1 LAIILVNLFLI
12 LKKFT
17 FAGMV
22 SVNNLS
28 LYFGGQDIF
37 KNISFMV
44 NKGDKIGLTGK
55 NGAGKST
62 LLKIL
67 AKDLT
72 PNNGNVSVPNG
83 IVVGFLRQDLEFEDG
98 RTVLEEAQTS
108 FEFLNDVEVRMNE
121 ANKQLTERT
130 DYESDAYLDIINEFN
145 VLEERFRMAGGH
157 DTAAEISQVLSG
169 LGFSQYDFER
179 QTTEFSGGWRMRIEL
194 AKILLM
200 KPELLLLDEPTNHLD
215 IESIMW
221 LERWLKNYSG
231 AVVLVSH
238 DRLFLDA
245 STNRTIE
252 VAFSKIN
259 DYKASYTKYLT
270 LREDR
275 VEKQIQAKK
284 NQDKYIEE
292 TKLLI
297 NKFRAKKNK
306 ASFAQSLIKKLDKL
320 EIIQVEQ
327 EDIARMQ
334 FRFPP
339 APHSGKMS
347 LEVKNASKSYGD
359 LNVLKNINL
368 EIVRGDKLAFVGKNG
383 EGKSTLAKM
392 IVKELDF
399 NGEIQLGH
407 QVKMGYY
414 AQNQAEFLDE
424 NLTVLETIEHAATE
438 DTAGRVRSILGS
450 FLFSNDEVKK
460 KVKVLSGG
468 ERARVAL
475 CKLLLDPYN
484 LLVMDEPTNHLDI
497 TSKELLKKALN
508 NYDGSLIVVS
518 HDREFLQGLTEK
530 VYEFKNQ
537 NIKEYFG
544 DIDTFLS
551 EKDLENFKELESSQK
566 DQKKIKQDKTGEQF
580 SYSEQ
585 KNKQKKLK
593 KLKNRISKLEKQ
605 IEILDKSQ
613 KSIDLELAIPEKF
626 TELSKKDN
634 FFVDYEHN
642 QQKLKELEAEWEQAA
657 EQLEAIK

>member
-1 LAIILVNLFLI
+1 
-12 LKKFT
+12 
-17 FAGMV
+17 MV

-37 KNISFMV
+37 KDISFMV

-62 LLKIL
+62 LLKVL

-72 PNNGNVSVPNG
+72 PNKGNVSVPNG
-83 IVVGFLRQDLEFEDG
+83 LIVGFLRQDLEFEDG
-98 RTVLEEAQTS
+98 RTVLEEAQTA
-108 FEFLNDVEVRMNE
+108 FEFLNDVETRMNE

-145 VLEERFRMAGGH
+145 ELEERFRMAGGN
-157 DTAAEISQVLSG
+157 DTAAEINQVLSG
-169 LGFSQYDFER
+169 LGFTQYDFER

-200 KPELLLLDEPTNHLD
+200 KPDLLLLDEPTNHLD

-275 VEKQIQAKK
+275 ILKQIQAKK
-284 NQDKYIEE
+284 NQDKFIEE
-292 TKLLI
+292 TKVLI

-306 ASFAQSLIKKLDKL
+306 AAFAQTLIKKLERL

-327 EDIARMQ
+327 EDVARMQ

-339 APHSGKMS
+339 APHSGKIS
-347 LEVKNASKSYGD
+347 LKIDEASKSFDD
-359 LNVLKNINL
+359 LKVLDKVNL
-368 EIVRGDKLAFVGKNG
+368 EIIKGDKIAFVGKNG

-392 IVKELDF
+392 IVNELEFD
-399 NGEIQLGH
+399 GDIELGH

-424 NLTVLETIEHAATE
+424 NLTVLETIEQAATE
-438 DTAGRVRSILGS
+438 DTSGRVRSILGS

-475 CKLLLDPYN
+475 CKLLLEPYN
-484 LLVMDEPTNHLDI
+484 LLIMDEPTNHLDI
-497 TSKELLKKALN
+497 TSKELLKKALAK
-508 NYDGSLIVVS
+508 YDGSLIVVS

-537 NIKEYFG
+537 NIKEYIG
-544 DIDTFLS
+544 DIDTFLE
-551 EKDLENFKELESSQK
+551 EKDLENFKQLESSQK
-566 DQKKIKQDKTGEQF
+566 EQKNTKQDKSDVQLSYAEQKAYKKKIK
-580 SYSEQ
+580 
-585 KNKQKKLK
+585 KLQ
-593 KLKNRISKLEKQ
+593 NRVSKLEKE
-605 IEILDKSQ
+605 IENLDKSQ
-613 KSIDLELAIPEKF
+613 KQIDADLAIPEKF
-626 TELSKKDN
+626 NELSKKDG
-634 FFVDYEHN
+634 FFAEYEKN
-642 QQKLKELEAEWEQAA
+642 QQKLQELEEEWEKAVV
-657 EQLEAIK
+657 QLDAIK

>member
-1 LAIILVNLFLI
+1 
-12 LKKFT
+12 
-17 FAGMV
+17 
-22 SVNNLS
+22 
-28 LYFGGQDIF
+28 
-37 KNISFMV
+37 MV

-62 LLKIL
+62 LLKVL

-108 FEFLNDVEVRMNE
+108 FEFLNDVEIRMNE

-130 DYESDAYLDIINEFN
+130 DYESDSYLDIINEFN

-292 TKLLI
+292 TKILI

-327 EDIARMQ
+327 EDVARMQ

-347 LEVKNASKSYGD
+347 LEVKNASKSYSD
-359 LNVLKNINL
+359 LNVLDKINL

-399 NGEIQLGH
+399 TGEIQLGH

-424 NLTVLETIEHAATE
+424 NLTVLETIEQAATE

-475 CKLLLDPYN
+475 CKLLLEPYN

-537 NIKEYFG
+537 NIKEYVG

-566 DQKKIKQDKTGEQF
+566 EQKKTKQDKTVDQL
-580 SYSEQ
+580 SYTDQ
-585 KNKQKKLK
+585 KNKQKELK

-613 KSIDLELAIPEKF
+613 KQIDADLAIPEKF
-626 TELSKKDN
+626 SELSKKDG
-634 FFVDYEHN
+634 FFAEYEKN
-642 QQKLKELEAEWEQAA
+642 QLKLQELEVEWGQAA
-657 EQLEAIK
+657 EKLDAIK

>member
-1 LAIILVNLFLI
+1 
-12 LKKFT
+12 
-17 FAGMV
+17 MV

-37 KNISFMV
+37 KDISFMV

-62 LLKIL
+62 LLKVL

-72 PNNGNVSVPNG
+72 PNSGNVSVPNG
-83 IVVGFLRQDLEFEDG
+83 LIVGFLRQDLEFEDG
-98 RTVLEEAQTS
+98 RTVLEEAQTA
-108 FEFLNDVEVRMNE
+108 FEFLNDVETRMND
-121 ANKQLTERT
+121 ANKKLTERT
-130 DYESDAYLDIINEFN
+130 DYESEAYLDIINEFN
-145 VLEERFRMAGGH
+145 ELEERFRMAGGN
-157 DTAAEISQVLSG
+157 DTAAEINQVLSG
-169 LGFSQYDFER
+169 LGFTQYDFER

-200 KPELLLLDEPTNHLD
+200 KPDLLLLDEPTNHLD

-252 VAFSKIN
+252 VAFSSIN
-259 DYKASYTKYLT
+259 DYKASFTKYLT

-275 VEKQIQAKK
+275 VLKQIQAKK
-284 NQDKYIEE
+284 NQDKFIEE
-292 TKLLI
+292 TKVLI

-306 ASFAQSLIKKLDKL
+306 AAFAQTLIKKLERL
-320 EIIQVEQ
+320 EIIQIEQ
-327 EDIARMQ
+327 EDVARMQ

-339 APHSGKMS
+339 APHSGKIS
-347 LEVKNASKSYGD
+347 LKIDEASKSFND
-359 LNVLKNINL
+359 LKVLDKVNL
-368 EIVRGDKLAFVGKNG
+368 EIVKGDKIAFVGKNG

-392 IVKELDF
+392 IV
-399 NGEIQLGH
+399 NEIEFDGDIELGH

-424 NLTVLETIEHAATE
+424 NLTVLETIEQAATE
-438 DTAGRVRSILGS
+438 DTSARVRSILGS

-475 CKLLLDPYN
+475 CKLLLEPYN
-484 LLVMDEPTNHLDI
+484 LLIMDEPTNHLDI
-497 TSKELLKKALN
+497 TSKELLKKALAK
-508 NYDGSLIVVS
+508 YDGSLIVVS

-530 VYEFKNQ
+530 VYEFKSQ
-537 NIKEYFG
+537 NIKEYIG
-544 DIDTFLS
+544 DIDTFLD
-551 EKDLENFKELESSQK
+551 EKDLENFKQLESSQK
-566 DQKKIKQDKTGEQF
+566 EQKNTKQDKSGVQLSYANQKARKKKIK
-580 SYSEQ
+580 
-585 KNKQKKLK
+585 KLQ
-593 KLKNRISKLEKQ
+593 NRVSKLEQ
-605 IEILDKSQ
+605 EIENLDKLQ
-613 KSIDLELAIPEKF
+613 MQIDADLAIPEKF
-626 TELSKKDN
+626 KELSQKDG
-634 FFVDYEHN
+634 FFAEYEKN
-642 QQKLKELEAEWEQAA
+642 QQKLQKLEAEWEKAA
-657 EQLEAIK
+657 VQLEAIK

>member
-1 LAIILVNLFLI
+1 
-12 LKKFT
+12 
-17 FAGMV
+17 MV

-37 KNISFMV
+37 KDISFMV

-62 LLKIL
+62 LLKVL

-72 PNNGNVSVPNG
+72 PNKGNVSVPNG
-83 IVVGFLRQDLEFEDG
+83 LIVGFLRQDLEFEDG
-98 RTVLEEAQTS
+98 RTVLEEAQTA
-108 FEFLNDVEVRMNE
+108 FEFLNDVETRMNE

-130 DYESDAYLDIINEFN
+130 DYESEAYLDIINEFN
-145 VLEERFRMAGGH
+145 ELEERFRMAGGH
-157 DTAAEISQVLSG
+157 DTAAEISQVLGG

-200 KPELLLLDEPTNHLD
+200 KPDLLLLDEPTNHLD

-221 LERWLKNYSG
+221 LERWLKDYSG
-231 AVVLVSH
+231 AIVLVSH
-238 DRLFLDA
+238 DRLFLDV

-275 VEKQIQAKK
+275 VLKQIQAKK
-284 NQDKYIEE
+284 NQDKFIEE
-292 TKLLI
+292 TKVLI

-306 ASFAQSLIKKLDKL
+306 ASFAQTLIKKLERL

-327 EDIARMQ
+327 EDVARMQ
-334 FRFPP
+334 FRFSP
-339 APHSGKMS
+339 APHSGKIS
-347 LEVKNASKSYGD
+347 LRIDSASKSFDD
-359 LNVLKNINL
+359 LKVLDKVNL
-368 EIVRGDKLAFVGKNG
+368 EIVKGDKIAFVGKNG

-392 IVKELDF
+392 IVNELDF
-399 NGEIQLGH
+399 DGKIELGH

-424 NLTVLETIEHAATE
+424 NLTVLETIEQAATE
-438 DTAGRVRSILGS
+438 DTSGRVRSILGS

-475 CKLLLDPYN
+475 CKLLLEPYN
-484 LLVMDEPTNHLDI
+484 LLIMDEPTNHLDI
-497 TSKELLKKALN
+497 TSKELLKKALAK
-508 NYDGSLIVVS
+508 YDGSLIVVS

-537 NIKEYFG
+537 NIKEYIG
-544 DIDTFLS
+544 DIDTFLE
-551 EKDLENFKELESSQK
+551 EKDLENFKQLESSQK
-566 DQKKIKQDKTGEQF
+566 EQKNTKQDKSDVQLSYAEQKAHQKKIK
-580 SYSEQ
+580 
-585 KNKQKKLK
+585 KLQ
-593 KLKNRISKLEKQ
+593 NRVSKLEKQ
-605 IEILDKSQ
+605 IETLDKSQ
-613 KSIDLELAIPEKF
+613 KQIDADLAIPEKF
-626 TELSKKDN
+626 TELSQKDG
-634 FFVDYEHN
+634 FFAEYEKN
-642 QQKLKELEAEWEQAA
+642 QQKLQELEAEWEKAA
-657 EQLEAIK
+657 VQLEAIK

>member
-1 LAIILVNLFLI
+1 
-12 LKKFT
+12 
-17 FAGMV
+17 MV

-62 LLKIL
+62 LLKVL

-108 FEFLNDVEVRMNE
+108 FEFLNDVEIRMNE

-252 VAFSKIN
+252 VAFSQIN

-270 LREDR
+270 LRMDR

-292 TKLLI
+292 TKILI

-327 EDIARMQ
+327 EDVARMQ

-359 LNVLKNINL
+359 LNVLDKINL

-399 NGEIQLGH
+399 TGEIQLGH

-424 NLTVLETIEHAATE
+424 NLTVLETIEQAATE

-475 CKLLLDPYN
+475 CKLLLEPYN

-518 HDREFLQGLTEK
+518 HDREFLQGLTQK

-537 NIKEYFG
+537 NIKEYVG

-566 DQKKIKQDKTGEQF
+566 EQKKTKQNKSDDQLSYADQKNQ
-580 SYSEQ
+580 
-585 KNKQKKLK
+585 QKKVK
-593 KLKNRISKLEKQ
+593 KLQNRISKLEKQ
-605 IEILDKSQ
+605 IEILDNSQ
-613 KSIDLELAIPEKF
+613 KQIDADLAIPEKF
-626 TELSKKDN
+626 NELSKKDG
-634 FFVDYEHN
+634 FFAEYENN
-642 QQKLKELEAEWEQAA
+642 QQKLQELEVEWGQAA
-657 EQLEAIK
+657 EQLEAIT

>member
-1 LAIILVNLFLI
+1 
-12 LKKFT
+12 
-17 FAGMV
+17 MV

-37 KNISFMV
+37 KDISFMV

-62 LLKIL
+62 LLKVL

-72 PNNGNVSVPNG
+72 PNKGNVSVPNG
-83 IVVGFLRQDLEFEDG
+83 LIVGFLRQDLEFEDG
-98 RTVLEEAQTS
+98 RTVLEEAQTA
-108 FEFLNDVEVRMNE
+108 FEFLNDVETRMNE

-130 DYESDAYLDIINEFN
+130 DYESEAYLYIINEFN
-145 VLEERFRMAGGH
+145 ELEERFRMAGGN
-157 DTAAEISQVLSG
+157 DTAAEINQVLSG
-169 LGFSQYDFER
+169 LGFTQYDFER

-200 KPELLLLDEPTNHLD
+200 KPDLLLLDEPTNHLD

-275 VEKQIQAKK
+275 VLKQIQAKK
-284 NQDKYIEE
+284 NQDKFIEE
-292 TKLLI
+292 TKVLI

-306 ASFAQSLIKKLDKL
+306 AAFAQTLIKKLERL

-327 EDIARMQ
+327 EDVARMQ

-339 APHSGKMS
+339 APHSGKIS
-347 LEVKNASKSYGD
+347 IKIYEASKSFDD
-359 LNVLKNINL
+359 LKVLDKVNL
-368 EIVRGDKLAFVGKNG
+368 EIVKGDKIAFVGKNG

-392 IVKELDF
+392 IVNELEFD
-399 NGEIQLGH
+399 GKIELGH

-424 NLTVLETIEHAATE
+424 NLTVLETIEQAATE
-438 DTAGRVRSILGS
+438 DTSGRVRSILGS

-475 CKLLLDPYN
+475 CKLLLEPYN
-484 LLVMDEPTNHLDI
+484 LLIMDEPTNHLDI
-497 TSKELLKKALN
+497 TSKELLKKALAK
-508 NYDGSLIVVS
+508 YDGSLIVVS

-537 NIKEYFG
+537 NIKEYIG
-544 DIDTFLS
+544 DIDTFLE
-551 EKDLENFKELESSQK
+551 EKDLENFKQLESSQK
-566 DQKKIKQDKTGEQF
+566 EQKNTKQDKSDVQLSYAEQKAHQKKIK
-580 SYSEQ
+580 
-585 KNKQKKLK
+585 KLQ
-593 KLKNRISKLEKQ
+593 NRVSKLEKE
-605 IEILDKSQ
+605 IETLDKSQ
-613 KSIDLELAIPEKF
+613 KQIDADLAIPEKF
-626 TELSKKDN
+626 TELSQKDG
-634 FFVDYEHN
+634 FFAEYEKN
-642 QQKLKELEAEWEQAA
+642 QQKLQELEAEWEKAA
-657 EQLEAIK
+657 VQLEAIK

>member
-1 LAIILVNLFLI
+1 
-12 LKKFT
+12 
-17 FAGMV
+17 MV

-62 LLKIL
+62 LLKVL

-108 FEFLNDVEVRMNE
+108 FEFLNDVEIRMNE

-221 LERWLKNYSG
+221 LERWLKNYTG

-284 NQDKYIEE
+284 NQDKYIDE
-292 TKLLI
+292 TKILI

-327 EDIARMQ
+327 EDVARMQ

-359 LNVLKNINL
+359 LNVLDKINL
-368 EIVRGDKLAFVGKNG
+368 EVVRGDKLAFVGKNG

-399 NGEIQLGH
+399 TGEIQLGH

-424 NLTVLETIEHAATE
+424 NLTVLETIEQAATE

-475 CKLLLDPYN
+475 CKLLLEPYN

-518 HDREFLQGLTEK
+518 HDREFLQGLSEK

-537 NIKEYFG
+537 NIKEYVG
-544 DIDTFLS
+544 DIDTFLE

-566 DQKKIKQDKTGEQF
+566 EQKKTKQNKKDDQLSYADQKNQ
-580 SYSEQ
+580 
-585 KNKQKKLK
+585 QKKLK
-593 KLKNRISKLEKQ
+593 KLQNRISKLEKQ
-605 IEILDKSQ
+605 IEISDKSQ
-613 KSIDLELAIPEKF
+613 KEIDADLAIPEKF
-626 TELSKKDN
+626 TELSKKDG
-634 FFVDYEHN
+634 FFAEYENN
-642 QQKLKELEAEWEQAA
+642 QQKLQELEVEWAQAA

>member
-1 LAIILVNLFLI
+1 
-12 LKKFT
+12 
-17 FAGMV
+17 MV

-37 KNISFMV
+37 KDISFMV

-62 LLKIL
+62 LLKVL
-67 AKDLT
+67 AKDLN
-72 PNNGNVSVPNG
+72 PNKGNVSVPNG

-108 FEFLNDVEVRMNE
+108 FKLLNDVEFRMNE

-238 DRLFLDA
+238 DRLFLDS

-292 TKLLI
+292 TKILI

-327 EDIARMQ
+327 EDVARMQ

-347 LEVKNASKSYGD
+347 LEVKDASKIYGN
-359 LNVLKNINL
+359 LNVLNKINL

-392 IVKELDF
+392 IVNEIDF
-399 NGEIQLGH
+399 TGDIQLGH

-414 AQNQAEFLDE
+414 AQNQAEFLNE
-424 NLTVLETIEHAATE
+424 NLTVLETIEQAANE

-475 CKLLLDPYN
+475 CKLLLEPYN

-497 TSKELLKKALN
+497 TSKQLLKKALN

-518 HDREFLQGLTEK
+518 HDREFLQGLTQK
-530 VYEFKNQ
+530 VYEFKNK
-537 NIKEYFG
+537 NIKEYVG

-566 DQKKIKQDKTGEQF
+566 DQKNIKQDKSLDQL
-580 SYSEQ
+580 SYSD
-585 KNKQKKLK
+585 KKSKQKKLK
-593 KLKNRISKLEKQ
+593 KLQNKISKLEKQ
-605 IEILDKSQ
+605 IELMDKSQ
-613 KSIDLELAIPEKF
+613 KQIDADLAIPEKF
-626 TELSKKDN
+626 NEMSKKDG
-634 FFVDYEHN
+634 FFSEYENN
-642 QQKLKELEAEWEQAA
+642 QQKLQELEMEWGQAV
-657 EQLEAIK
+657 EELEAIK